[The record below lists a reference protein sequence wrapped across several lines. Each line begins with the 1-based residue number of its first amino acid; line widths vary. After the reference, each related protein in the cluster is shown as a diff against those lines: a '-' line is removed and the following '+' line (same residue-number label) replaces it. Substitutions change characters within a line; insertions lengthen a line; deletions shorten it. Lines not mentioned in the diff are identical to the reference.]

1 MDWSRRRREI
11 NLEQLQLLIEFLYQ
25 HHDLAFGKV
34 RTKEGRAKAAR
45 LWKECERMLNA
56 EGPARTGKQWSK
68 FWNDWKCRLRHKVAT
83 LNANRKE
90 PGVGPNIAD
99 LSPLEEGMARFLG
112 IMNIGLLTNG
122 TQDPLHTPDGVEEE
136 DEAEEKAIPEEVETD
151 GHMFML
157 EVHSEEVVAA
167 DAVPRTSAIDP
178 SYAGQFPT
186 RTASDTHRADDTH
199 RIKRERKWSRRFR
212 RRTAPVYPSPPQLLD
227 DECRSMLL
235 GIEKTRAE
243 AELRHARASLK
254 QAEAALAQAEATAA
268 MARGFTLLADTI
280 DRFTK
285 QYLARR
291 SQHRNQ
297 HPEGT

>member
-186 RTASDTHRADDTH
+186 RT
-199 RIKRERKWSRRFR
+199 
-212 RRTAPVYPSPPQLLD
+212 VLD